1 LLDSLADNHHGAT
14 TYVTPE
20 QAIDEAVSGF
30 YAKVSTPVL
39 TDLELDFGDIVT
51 YDIYPDPL
59 PDLFAGTQLVLVGR
73 YRRSGITD
81 VLLSGEVDGRIQTFD
96 YREQVFRRFG
106 GPDFLPR
113 LWATRK
119 IGALLNQVRLK
130 GPEQELVDQIVK
142 LSIRY
147 GIVTP
152 YTSYLVTEP
161 MALSRE
167 AQEGIAQDAFNKM
180 LMTPS
185 AVSGEEAVGR
195 AAAESEFRAAEVP
208 MELSGEAANVVRI
221 AGAKTFR
228 LVDGV
233 WIDTA
238 FDPDRMTTT
247 KVPVLSDDYFEL
259 ADALPA
265 VGDAFALGEQ
275 VIILVGDE
283 AYEVVGDEEAGDPII
298 IPEPTRNE
306 ASDDM
311 PEVVSPEIVITE
323 PEEHEDFSLP
333 CPGFSFVIGL
343 VAIPLSRR
351 KR

>member
-1 LLDSLADNHHGAT
+1 
-14 TYVTPE
+14 
-20 QAIDEAVSGF
+20 
-30 YAKVSTPVL
+30 
-39 TDLELDFGDIVT
+39 VT

-59 PDLFAGTQLVLVGR
+59 PDLFAGTQLVIVGR
-73 YRRSGITD
+73 YRGSGTTD
-81 VLLSGEVDGRIQTFD
+81 VFLSGQVDGRTQIFD
-96 YREQVFRRFG
+96 YPEQVFRRLG

-180 LMTPS
+180 LNTPS

-195 AAAESEFRAAEVP
+195 AAAESEFRSAEVP
-208 MELSGEAANVVRI
+208 MELSGEAANVVRV

-233 WIDTA
+233 WIDTS
-238 FDPDRMTTT
+238 FDPDRMTTI
-247 KVPVLSDDYFEL
+247 KVPFLSGDYFEL
-259 ADALPA
+259 ANALPQ
-265 VGDAFALGEQ
+265 VGDAFALGSR
-275 VIILVGDE
+275 VIVLIGNE
-283 AYEVVGDEEAGDPII
+283 AYEVVGDEEIGDPIV
-298 IPEPTRNE
+298 IPEVPTSE
-306 ASDDM
+306 KGDDL
-311 PEVVSPEIVITE
+311 PEIVGEAPVMTE
-323 PEEHEDFSLP
+323 PDLEGGFSLP
-333 CPGFSFVIGL
+333 CPGFTFVIGL
-343 VAIPLSRR
+343 VALPLARR
-351 KR
+351 KN